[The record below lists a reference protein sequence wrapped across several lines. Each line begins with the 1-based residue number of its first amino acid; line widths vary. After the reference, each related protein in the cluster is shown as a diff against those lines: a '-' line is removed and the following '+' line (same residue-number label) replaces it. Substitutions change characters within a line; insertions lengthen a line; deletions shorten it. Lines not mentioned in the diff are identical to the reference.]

1 MAGFKEIVGH
11 KEIIRHMQTAIRM
24 DKVSHAYI
32 ISGETGSGKRMLAS
46 AFAMTLQCEKHGED
60 PCLECSSCKKA
71 LNANHPDIITV
82 THEKPNSIGIED
94 IRSQLV
100 EDVQIKPYIGPRK
113 IYIMPEAE
121 KLTLQAQNA
130 LLKTI
135 EEPPAYAVILLLT
148 SNIETFLPTI
158 TSRCVKLSLRPVEET
173 MVKEYLMETMH
184 LPDYEAQMDA
194 SLSHG
199 NVGKAKQIAESEEF
213 MEMTDQAFRVLRN
226 SGDLELYELVEKIKE
241 LSTNKQ
247 NIYEYLD
254 LFIMWFRDVLL
265 FKATREV
272 DGLLF
277 KNQLNYIKE
286 RANTSSYE
294 GIETIIDAIEKA
306 KERLHANV
314 NFELVM
320 ELLFMTI
327 REN

>member
-11 KEIIRHMQTAIRM
+11 KEIIRHIQAAIRM

-32 ISGETGSGKRMLAS
+32 ISGETGSGKKMLAS
-46 AFAMTLQCEKHGED
+46 AFAMTLQCEKGGED

-71 LNANHPDIITV
+71 LSGNHPDIITI

-135 EEPPAYAVILLLT
+135 EEPPAYAVIMLLT

-213 MEMTDQAFRVLRN
+213 AEMTDQAFRILKN
-226 SGDLELYELVEKIKE
+226 SKDMELYELVDKIKE
-241 LSTNKQ
+241 LSTNKH

-294 GIETIIDAIEKA
+294 GIETIINAVEKA

-314 NFELVM
+314 NFDLVM

>member
-11 KEIIRHMQTAIRM
+11 KEIIRHIQAAIRM

-32 ISGETGSGKRMLAS
+32 ISGETGSGKKMLAS
-46 AFAMTLQCEKHGED
+46 AFAMTLQCEKGGED

-71 LNANHPDIITV
+71 LSGNHPDIITI

-135 EEPPAYAVILLLT
+135 EEPPAYAVIMLLT

-213 MEMTDQAFRVLRN
+213 AEMTDQAFRILRN
-226 SGDLELYELVEKIKE
+226 SKDMELYELVDKIKE
-241 LSTNKQ
+241 LSTNKH

-294 GIETIIDAIEKA
+294 GIETIINAVEKA

-314 NFELVM
+314 NFDLVM

>member
-11 KEIIRHMQTAIRM
+11 KEIIRHIQAAIRM

-32 ISGETGSGKRMLAS
+32 ISGETGSGKKMLAS
-46 AFAMTLQCEKHGED
+46 AFAMTLQCEKGGED

-71 LNANHPDIITV
+71 LSGNHPDIITI

-100 EDVQIKPYIGPRK
+100 EDVQVKPYIGPRK

-135 EEPPAYAVILLLT
+135 EEPPAYAVIMLLT

-213 MEMTDQAFRVLRN
+213 AEMTDQAFRILRN
-226 SGDLELYELVEKIKE
+226 SKDMELYELVDKIKE
-241 LSTNKQ
+241 LSTNKH

-294 GIETIIDAIEKA
+294 GIETIINAVEKA

-314 NFELVM
+314 NFDLVM
-320 ELLFMTI
+320 EFLFMTI